1 MLESRVCRFTK
12 YEEITNSSFSAWK
25 YIVTAR
31 CTCHTYL
38 AVSVTKGGGSGLDLM
53 AFPHENP
60 IISPLHPSSANA
72 SASSFHV
79 WSLCPFTCDHRTRQR
94 LDACK
99 YTRALRL

>member
-1 MLESRVCRFTK
+1 
-12 YEEITNSSFSAWK
+12 
-25 YIVTAR
+25 
-31 CTCHTYL
+31 
-38 AVSVTKGGGSGLDLM
+38 M

-72 SASSFHV
+72 SASSFHL

-99 YTRALRL
+99 YTRALGLKLIHGCSSVPRSNP